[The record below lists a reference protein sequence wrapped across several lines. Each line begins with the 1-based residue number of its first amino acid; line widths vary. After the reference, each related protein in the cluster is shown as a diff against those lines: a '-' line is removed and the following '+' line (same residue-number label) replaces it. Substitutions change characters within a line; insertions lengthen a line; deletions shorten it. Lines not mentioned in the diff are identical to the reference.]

1 MKLYRHLILAVAVFS
16 VTVSLNTTPGLA
28 EGNATKPGEALS
40 LGEPDILWLWGEV
53 NSIDSDKGIIS
64 VKYLDYETDTEKE
77 AVIYA
82 DAKTTYENAKS
93 LTDIKPKDIVSVDY
107 VTGAQGSSI
116 ARNISVERP
125 EDTQAMGEGTAL
137 DEELKPLAAGD
148 VTLPQEEAA
157 EDNIKQ

>member
-1 MKLYRHLILAVAVFS
+1 MKLYRYLILAIAVFS
-16 VTVSLNTTPGLA
+16 VTVSLNTAPGLA
-28 EGNATKPGEALS
+28 EGNAAKPDETLS

-53 NSIDSDKGIIS
+53 NSIDSGKGIIS
-64 VKYLDYETDTEKE
+64 IKYLDYETDTEKE

-82 DAKTTYENAKS
+82 DDKTTYENAKS

-137 DEELKPLAAGD
+137 DEELKPPAAGD
-148 VTLPQEEAA
+148 VTLPREEAA